1 MSCCVERMPWTCQ
14 TACPCPRARPQTCLT
29 SNRQPEAD
37 GSRRDAAEPRPRVP
51 ATMQPCVPATA
62 RPLRTRDDV
71 SEHFDMSSGPIAMA
85 HHPGTRLL
93 TCSWPY
99 DVPRAWGTSRR
110 PQDAPDTPNGVSMPF
125 GTSPDVPNVGLAI
138 PQAGR
143 TRRDAAQRRR
153 CAPRPRMLIASAT
166 TCLITQTRRLDHH
179 PWSATREH
187 VLGRAPGP
195 MMRPAPGTHR
205 TCRTACSRLRAHSRT
220 CRASRRRPSGRRKSP
235 GRRVSRPCDRVGS
248 LHARRRVWS
257 SRHVVWTHLP
267 RSTTPRAYPG
277 LRIRLWAPG

>member
-1 MSCCVERMPWTCQ
+1 MTSRRVQRTPRTRQ
-14 TACPCPRARPQTCLT
+14 TACPCPRACPRTCLT
-29 SNRQPEAD
+29 SNRWPQAD

-51 ATMQPCVPATA
+51 ATA
-62 RPLRTRDDV
+62 RPLWMRDDV
-71 SEHFDMSSGPIAMA
+71 SEHFDTSSGPIAMA
-85 HHPGTRLL
+85 HHLGTRLL
-93 TCSWPY
+93 TCSRPH
-99 DVPRAWGTSRR
+99 DVSRTWDTSRR

-143 TRRDAAQRRR
+143 TCRDAAQRRC
-153 CAPRPRMLIASAT
+153 CALRPRMLIACAM

-179 PWSATREH
+179 PWSTTREH

-205 TCRTACSRLRAHSRT
+205 TCQTACSRLMAHPRT

-235 GRRVSRPCDRVGS
+235 GRRVSRPCNRVGS

-257 SRHVVWTHLP
+257 SRHVV
-267 RSTTPRAYPG
+267 
-277 LRIRLWAPG
+277 